1 MSVVWAMKL
10 VNLFKGKHLSLLL
23 PAIALGCAA
32 PAAYH
37 SGTGQVAVRPASATL
52 VQQGEVTFEAYKR
65 KTPISRNAFA
75 RDRVLRVA
83 NRLRPVIS
91 LPGSRWEFEVFEDSS
106 ANAFA
111 LPGGKVGINTGLLQ
125 IALTDG
131 QLAAALAHEMAH
143 VTSNHAQSR
152 IQNSQTIALGG
163 AIVGA
168 LLGGSESGEQ
178 IGKIA
183 QQGGQ
188 IAFGLSFSRT
198 QELEADRVGTIF
210 MARAGYD
217 PAEAITLWER
227 MGAQSQ
233 SGTPE
238 FLSTHPVSSTRIQ
251 ELREFLPTAR
261 AQQR

>member
-1 MSVVWAMKL
+1 MKFG
-10 VNLFKGKHLSLLL
+10 NLLKGKRFTLLL
-23 PAIALGCAA
+23 PAIAFGCAA
-32 PAAYH
+32 PAAYN
-37 SGTGQVAVRPASATL
+37 SGTGQVDVRPASGTL
-52 VQQGEVTFEAYKR
+52 VQQGEEAFEQYKR

-75 RDRVLRVA
+75 RDRVFRVA
-83 NRLRPVIS
+83 NRLSPVIS

-125 IALTDG
+125 IAVTEG
-131 QLAAALAHEMAH
+131 QLAAVLAHEMAH
-143 VTSNHAQSR
+143 VTSNHAQLR
-152 IQNSQTIALGG
+152 IQNNQSIAVGG

-168 LLGGSESGEQ
+168 LFGGSESGEQ

-188 IAFGLSFSRT
+188 IAFGLSFSRA

-238 FLSTHPVSSTRIQ
+238 FLSTHPVSATRIQ
-251 ELREFLPTAR
+251 KLREFLPTAR

>member
-1 MSVVWAMKL
+1 MKFR
-10 VNLFKGKHLSLLL
+10 NLFRGKRLALLL
-23 PAIALGCAA
+23 PVVVLGCAA
-32 PAAYH
+32 PAAYQ
-37 SGTGQVAVRPASATL
+37 SGTGQVDIRPASATL
-52 VQQGEVTFEAYKR
+52 VQQGEAAFAEYKK
-65 KTPISRNAFA
+65 KTPVSRNAFA

-83 NRLRPVIS
+83 NRLRPVIQ
-91 LPGSRWEFEVFEDSS
+91 LPGASWEFEVFEDSS

-111 LPGGKVGINTGLLQ
+111 LPGGKVGINTGLLE
-125 IALTDG
+125 IAVTDG

-168 LLGGSESGEQ
+168 LFGGSESGEQ

-188 IAFGLSFSRT
+188 IVFGLSFSRT
-198 QELEADRVGTIF
+198 QELEADKVGSIF
-210 MARAGYD
+210 MAQAGYD

-261 AQQR
+261 AQQRS

>member
-1 MSVVWAMKL
+1 MKL
-10 VNLFKGKHLSLLL
+10 RNLLKGKRLALLL

-32 PAAYH
+32 PAAYN
-37 SGTGQVAVRPASATL
+37 SGTGEVAIRPASGNL
-52 VQQGEVTFEAYKR
+52 IYQGEVAFAEYKR
-65 KTPISRNAFA
+65 KTPISRNALA
-75 RDRVLRVA
+75 RNRVLRVA
-83 NRLRPVIS
+83 NRLSPVIS
-91 LPGSRWEFEVFEDSS
+91 LSGSRWEFEVFEDSS

-125 IALTDG
+125 IAVTDG
-131 QLAAALAHEMAH
+131 QFAAALAHEMAH
-143 VTSNHAQSR
+143 VTSNHAQLR
-152 IQNSQTIALGG
+152 IQNNQTIAVGG

-168 LLGGSESGEQ
+168 LFGGSESGEQ
-178 IGKIA
+178 LGKLA

-188 IAFGLSFSRT
+188 IAFGLSFSRA

-238 FLSTHPVSSTRIQ
+238 FLSTHPVSVTRIQ
-251 ELREFLPTAR
+251 KLRDFLPTAR